1 MVGETNSHRS
11 WVYYVAA
18 IVTAAMLPLVAMT
31 PETRHFKVLAKH
43 TPMRSESNLSTQDI
57 QNPDAHLT
65 LVDVLWRPTVLLF
78 TEPLVFVAT
87 ALSSFSMGLIYLFTE
102 ALSTVYTSPGFD
114 FSYEKASLPFLAMLI
129 GILFSVFTRINDMY
143 RYKRHSVLKSGTA
156 ELKLAGCLLGA
167 PALAVGLWIFAWSI
181 PPAVSHVSPVVSM
194 VGLALIG
201 FSATE
206 IAYCLQG
213 YLTDAYTSYA
223 SSALSGLAC
232 IRAVVSGIL
241 PLVAGDMFQT
251 IGNNKAGSILAAL
264 ATVFSI
270 GPIAFYFVG
279 EKLRARSPFARSS
292 IIDIGPRP
300 ATSGHLTVRSV

>member
-1 MVGETNSHRS
+1 
-11 WVYYVAA
+11 
-18 IVTAAMLPLVAMT
+18 MLPFVALT
-31 PETRHFKVLAKH
+31 PETRHFKVLEKH
-43 TPMRSESNLSTQDI
+43 TPKGSQSDLNSQEI

-65 LVDVLWRPTVLLF
+65 VIDVLWRPTVLLF

-102 ALSTVYTSPGFD
+102 ALNTVYTSPGFD
-114 FSYEKASLPFLAMLI
+114 FSYEEASLPFLAMLL
-129 GILFSVFTRINDMY
+129 GILFSVFTRIHDMH
-143 RYKRHSVLKSGTA
+143 RYKKHSALKTNTA

-167 PALAVGLWIFAWSI
+167 PALAIGLWIFSWTI
-181 PPAVSHVSPVVSM
+181 PSTASHISPVVSM
-194 VGLALIG
+194 IGLTLLG
-201 FSATE
+201 FAATE

-213 YLTDAYTSYA
+213 YLTDAYTTYA

-232 IRAVVSGIL
+232 IRAVVSGVL

-251 IGNNKAGSILAAL
+251 MGNNNAGSLLAAL

-292 IIDIGPRP
+292 IIEASSRP
-300 ATSGHLTVRSV
+300 NTSEHPTVRSI